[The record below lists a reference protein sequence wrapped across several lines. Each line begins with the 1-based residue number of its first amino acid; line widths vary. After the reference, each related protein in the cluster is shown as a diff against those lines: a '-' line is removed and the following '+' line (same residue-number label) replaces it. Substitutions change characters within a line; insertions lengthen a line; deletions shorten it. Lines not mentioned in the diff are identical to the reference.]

1 MCTLMEVAI
10 FNIRTRTREKV
21 VDWRQIRTVK
31 VNIRHLYTYKMNI
44 PILWGYN
51 QLLAV
56 IKR

>member
-1 MCTLMEVAI
+1 MCTLMEVGI
-10 FNIRTRTREKV
+10 FNIKTRTREKV

-51 QLLAV
+51 QLAV